1 MTNDGGSTQASSW
14 HSAVVL
20 DRLTAAGKQR
30 HVLRVA
36 HQALGFVA
44 KED

>member
-1 MTNDGGSTQASSW
+1 MTDDASSTQASSW
-14 HSAVVL
+14 HSVVAP